1 MQGRIICN
9 IYKKYYINFNFL
21 DFKPSTHIVIRIRSI
36 VLRIRIRNTAI
47 RIRIVIRAKEDTRA
61 QLIIPTLSISY
72 AIAKRLTLTLIFY
85 LLFFINNNY
94 QLLYKS
100 ITY

>member
-61 QLIIPTLSISY
+61 QLIIPTLSINT
-72 AIAKRLTLTLIFY
+72 IRIRKTLNACANIHIFI
-85 LLFFINNNY
+85 L
-94 QLLYKS
+94 
-100 ITY
+100 